1 MAANIL
7 VIIGNGLAANRV
19 LEQLGEDHPF
29 SAVQVLSDEPVAH
42 YNRIM
47 LSPLL
52 AGETTLNAITPH
64 DKDWYQSR
72 RIAVYLN
79 QNVEQIDKQ
88 KQQIICSGGDRFS
101 YDALIFATGSRSF
114 VPDIPGADAGNV
126 VGFRSLHDVD
136 TMFARLPDIQH
147 ATVIGAGL
155 LGVEAATGLRSHG
168 IQVTLLHRNPVLMNR
183 QLDATASALLE
194 KELLNRG
201 IDIRTGCTPLKLCSN
216 DAPARQINS
225 IIFEQTESHIQQH
238 KKTDLVVFSTGIIAN
253 KELAES
259 AGIRCGRGIQVDAL
273 MRTSQPHIF
282 ALGECCE
289 FNGNTYGLVAPI
301 WEQASILARQ
311 LHQQYQSGQP
321 DQHLALSAADPLLTY
336 QEREHLTKLKVSG
349 VDIHSI
355 GQFEAD
361 SSTEVLQLLDEH
373 AGIYKKILLRDE
385 RIVGALCVG
394 DVADSHWYYELM
406 QQGDSVTAMR
416 PTLLF
421 GQAYC

>member
-1 MAANIL
+1 MATNIL

-19 LEQLGEDHPF
+19 LEQLGEIHPF
-29 SAVQVLSDEPVAH
+29 SAIHVLSDEPVAH

-64 DKDWYQSR
+64 DQEWYQSR
-72 RIAVYLN
+72 RISVYLK
-79 QNVEQIDKQ
+79 QNVERIDTLT
-88 KQQIICSGGDRFS
+88 QQVICSGGDHFA
-101 YDALIFATGSRSF
+101 YDALILATGSRSF
-114 VPDIPGADAGNV
+114 VPDIPGADATNV
-126 VGFRSLHDVD
+126 VGFRSLRDVD
-136 TMFARLPDIQH
+136 TMFERLPDIQH

-183 QLDATASALLE
+183 QMDATASALLE

-201 IDIRTGCTPLKLCSN
+201 IDVRTGCTPLKLCSSN
-216 DAPARQINS
+216 APKLHINT
-225 IIFEQTESHIQQH
+225 IQFEQAERHIQQQLD
-238 KKTDLVVFSTGIIAN
+238 TDLVVFATGIIAN

-259 AGIRCGRGIQVDAL
+259 AGIHCAQGIQVDAL
-273 MRTSQPHIF
+273 MRTSHPHIY

-311 LHQQYQSGQP
+311 LHQQYQT
-321 DQHLALSAADPLLTY
+321 DQQQRLSTADPLLSY

-406 QQGDSVTAMR
+406 QQGDSVTALR